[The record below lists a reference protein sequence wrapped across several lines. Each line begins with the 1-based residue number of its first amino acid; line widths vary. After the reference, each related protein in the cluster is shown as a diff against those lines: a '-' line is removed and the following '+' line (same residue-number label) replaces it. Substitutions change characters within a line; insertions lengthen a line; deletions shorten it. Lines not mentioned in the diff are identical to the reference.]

1 MKGVRRAR
9 GAQRSSFS
17 FAEYI
22 VLFVA
27 VTAVATISIIAC
39 NTVYGLSGGN
49 EALTAVVTLAVLV
62 LLALALCIAGAL
74 WRRASAEKPVKA
86 ILAATQKMADGDFD
100 IRLRPRHA
108 WGRYD
113 EYDIICE
120 NITRLA
126 AELAK
131 NELLH
136 SDFVANVSHEIKTPL
151 SVIAGYAGTLASP
164 TISEDERRECA
175 AVLIS
180 ACRRLNSLVTN
191 ILRLNKLENQNI
203 SPDIKE
209 IDAGELLRACVISF
223 EDAIE
228 VKGLELTCDIDDF
241 KVSSDE
247 GFLEIIFNNLI
258 SNAVKFTQKGGVA
271 VSLKAG
277 ERDFVFTVRDTGCGM
292 TAETGARIF
301 DKFYQGDTSHS
312 QEGNGLGLALVKRVI
327 DILGGE
333 ISVHSVPGEG
343 SEFSVRIKRQ

>member
-1 MKGVRRAR
+1 MKCERRPR

-27 VTAVATISIIAC
+27 VAAVATVSIMAYSI
-39 NTVYGLSGGN
+39 TYGLSEGN
-49 EALTAVVTLAVLV
+49 KALTAVVTLAVLV
-62 LLALALCIAGAL
+62 LLALALCVAGAL

-86 ILAATQKMADGDFD
+86 ILAATQRMACGDFD
-100 IRLRPRHA
+100 IQLRPRHA

-126 AELAK
+126 SELAK

-151 SVIAGYAGTLASP
+151 SVIAGYAATIASP
-164 TISEDERRECA
+164 TLSSKEREECA
-175 AVLIS
+175 AVLAS

-191 ILRLNKLENQNI
+191 ILRLNKLENQKI
-203 SPDIKE
+203 APDIKQIE
-209 IDAGELLRACVISF
+209 AGELLRACVISF
-223 EDAIE
+223 EDGIE
-228 VKGLELTCDIDDF
+228 QKGLALDCDIDDF
-241 KVSSDE
+241 MVNSDE

-258 SNAVKFTQKGGVA
+258 SNAVKFTADGVVA

-277 ERDFVFTVRDTGCGM
+277 EHDFVFTVRDTGCGM

-301 DKFYQGDTSHS
+301 DKFYQGDTSRS

-333 ISVHSVPGEG
+333 ISVHSVVGEG
-343 SEFSVRIKRQ
+343 SQFSVRLKRQ